1 VVAVLV
7 GLAFWQALVQLH
19 ALPTYMLPAPSAV
32 WTTGWA
38 LTRNGSLWHHVSITL
53 AEAMLGF
60 AIAFAVGASTAYP
73 LAKSR
78 LVASILS
85 PYIAGTQAMPIIA
98 LAPLL
103 LVWFGFGLVPKAIIC
118 ALIVFFP
125 ILINTAVGLRTVDQ
139 AAVEAAQTEGANA
152 WQILW
157 HVEVPMGLRTILSG
171 IRIGLTLSITGAIV
185 AEFVA
190 SAAGL
195 GYLMTL
201 ARSQYD
207 SPLLFVAC
215 LSVVALAVLGYLVVG
230 LLEIALIDWD

>member
-1 VVAVLV
+1 
-7 GLAFWQALVQLH
+7 
-19 ALPTYMLPAPSAV
+19 
-32 WTTGWA
+32 
-38 LTRNGSLWHHVSITL
+38 
-53 AEAMLGF
+53 
-60 AIAFAVGASTAYP
+60 
-73 LAKSR
+73 
-78 LVASILS
+78 
-85 PYIAGTQAMPIIA
+85 
-98 LAPLL
+98 
-103 LVWFGFGLVPKAIIC
+103 
-118 ALIVFFP
+118 
-125 ILINTAVGLRTVDQ
+125 
-139 AAVEAAQTEGANA
+139 
-152 WQILW
+152 
-157 HVEVPMGLRTILSG
+157 MGLRTILSG